1 MAEVKFLITELE
13 GKEFQSF
20 AHQARLALGYPP
32 EFALTSEI
40 TTKNFDGQSIVEMA
54 MSAASDLA
62 PLVTTLVGYII
73 AKRGEIKIKKG
84 ENEYHFKNINK
95 KDVFEIIDKLKE
107 NEK

>member
-1 MAEVKFLITELE
+1 MAEVKFLIAELE

-32 EFALTSEI
+32 EITLNSEI

-54 MSAASDLA
+54 MSAASDVA
-62 PLVTTLVGYII
+62 PLVTALVGYII

-84 ENEYHFKNINK
+84 KTEYHFKNIK
-95 KDVFEIIDKLKE
+95 KTDVFDIIDKLKDD
-107 NEK
+107 N